1 MTHLY
6 RGNDKGEILDAD
18 GKVVGRIVPVTDGDN
33 AQDSGARVLREV
45 YALCEATGDECHGK
59 DSGFNRGRA
68 YEAKGIARGIGAWY
82 QAEFCGATFRG
93 EPSAAPADWISVAV
107 RVPERQPPTKHK
119 DTQLDA
125 AIHGWNSCLDAIMG
139 AK

>member
-6 RGNDKGEILDAD
+6 RGNDKGEILDAS
-18 GKVVGRIVPVTDGDN
+18 GQVVGRIVPPEPTRDMHVAAG
-33 AQDSGARVLREV
+33 QSRL
-45 YALCEATGDECHGK
+45 GK
-59 DSGFNRGRA
+59 PGKILGPA
-68 YEAKGIARGIGAWY
+68 YTAML
-82 QAEFCGATFRG
+82 
-93 EPSAAPADWISVAV
+93 SAAPADWSEHAV

-125 AIHGWNSCLDAIMG
+125 AIHGWNSCLDAIKG